1 MNRIQM
7 YIQKLVSLY
16 GNDIIYEKSSYDEAA
31 LAMIPETL

>member
-16 GNDIIYEKSSYDEAA
+16 GNDEKSGYDEAA
-31 LAMIPETL
+31 LAMIPEILRP